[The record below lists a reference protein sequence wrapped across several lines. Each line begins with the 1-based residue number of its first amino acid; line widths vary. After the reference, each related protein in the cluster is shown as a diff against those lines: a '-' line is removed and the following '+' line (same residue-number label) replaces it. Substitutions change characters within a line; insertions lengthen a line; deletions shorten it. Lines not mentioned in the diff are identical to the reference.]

1 MTRYLTQSFTALF
14 ERPFRLREFAQQLYF
29 VGNQSLPIILFCV
42 TFAAVVTILE
52 SSFHM
57 KMVIQNDSLVP
68 GFAAMLILRE
78 LGAVVTALLL
88 TSRVGA
94 GYASE
99 VGTMQITE
107 QVDALRMLGINP
119 LQFIVVPRLLA
130 CIVSGVIL
138 TIFANLTCLIAAMLV
153 SESYLGFPT
162 SLFLS
167 SMRRFVQFQDFYF
180 AMIKGACFGAIIP
193 LVACY
198 FGFKCQ
204 QGAEGVGRATTKAV
218 VASSILIIGTDFI
231 LSYLFSFF
239 Y

>member
-1 MTRYLTQSFTALF
+1 MTQYLFQSFTALF
-14 ERPFRLREFAQQLYF
+14 VRPFRLREFAQQLYF

-119 LQFIVVPRLLA
+119 FQYILIPRLFA
-130 CIVSGVIL
+130 CIVAGVIL
-138 TIFANLTCLIAAMLV
+138 TIFANITCLFAAMLV
-153 SESYLGFPT
+153 SEAYLGFPT

-167 SMRRFVQFQDFYF
+167 SMRRFVEFQDFYF

-218 VASSILIIGTDFI
+218 VAASILIIGTDFL

>member
-1 MTRYLTQSFTALF
+1 MTRYLTQSLAALF
-14 ERPFRLREFAQQLYF
+14 ERPFRLREFYQQLYF

-88 TSRVGA
+88 TPRVGA

-119 LQFIVVPRLLA
+119 HQFLVIPRLLA
-130 CIVSGVIL
+130 CIVAGVIL
-138 TIFANLTCLIAAMLV
+138 TVFANVTCLFAAMLV

-162 SLFLS
+162 SLFIS

-180 AMIKGACFGAIIP
+180 ALIKGACFGAIIP

>member
-1 MTRYLTQSFTALF
+1 MTRYLTQSFSALF
-14 ERPFRLREFAQQLYF
+14 ERPFRIREFAQQLYF

-130 CIVSGVIL
+130 CIVAGVIL
-138 TIFANLTCLIAAMLV
+138 TVFANLTCLFAAMLV

-180 AMIKGACFGAIIP
+180 AMVKGACFGAIIP
-193 LVACY
+193 MVSCY
-198 FGFKCQ
+198 YGFKCE

>member
-1 MTRYLTQSFTALF
+1 MTRYLTQSFSALF
-14 ERPFRLREFAQQLYF
+14 ERPFRIREFAQQLYF

-130 CIVSGVIL
+130 CIVASVIL
-138 TIFANLTCLIAAMLV
+138 TVFANLTCLFAAMLV

-180 AMIKGACFGAIIP
+180 AMVKGACFGAIIP
-193 LVACY
+193 MVSCY
-198 FGFKCQ
+198 YGFKCE

>member
-1 MTRYLTQSFTALF
+1 MTRYLTQSFSALF
-14 ERPFRLREFAQQLYF
+14 ERPFRLREFTQQLYF

-119 LQFIVVPRLLA
+119 QQFIVVPRLLA
-130 CIVSGVIL
+130 CIVAGIIL
-138 TIFANLTCLIAAMLV
+138 TTFANLTCLFAAMLV

-198 FGFKCQ
+198 FGFRCQ

>member
-1 MTRYLTQSFTALF
+1 MTRYLSQSFSALF
-14 ERPFRLREFAQQLYF
+14 ERPFRIREFAQQLYF

-130 CIVSGVIL
+130 CIVAGVIL
-138 TIFANLTCLIAAMLV
+138 TVFANLTCLFAAMLV

-180 AMIKGACFGAIIP
+180 AMVKGACFGAIIP
-193 LVACY
+193 MVSCY
-198 FGFKCQ
+198 YGFKCE

>member
-1 MTRYLTQSFTALF
+1 MTRYLTQIFSALF
-14 ERPFRLREFAQQLYF
+14 ERPFRIREFAQQLYF

-130 CIVSGVIL
+130 CIVAGVIL
-138 TIFANLTCLIAAMLV
+138 IVFANLTCLFAAMLV

-180 AMIKGACFGAIIP
+180 AMVKGACFGAIIP
-193 LVACY
+193 MVSCY
-198 FGFKCQ
+198 YGFKCE

>member
-1 MTRYLTQSFTALF
+1 MTRYLTQSFSALF
-14 ERPFRLREFAQQLYF
+14 ERPFRIREFAQQLYF

-119 LQFIVVPRLLA
+119 LQFIVAPRLLA
-130 CIVSGVIL
+130 CIVAGVIL
-138 TIFANLTCLIAAMLV
+138 TVFANLTCLFAAMLV

-180 AMIKGACFGAIIP
+180 AMVKGACFGAIIP
-193 LVACY
+193 MVSCY
-198 FGFKCQ
+198 YGFKCE